1 MALILK
7 LLAEKDQPAA
17 PKTGEYVTEG
27 VKCSNPRCISTV
39 EQELP
44 QVFKITDAA
53 KGECR
58 CIYCDHKEQF

>member
-1 MALILK
+1 
-7 LLAEKDQPAA
+7 
-17 PKTGEYVTEG
+17 
-27 VKCSNPRCISTV
+27 V